1 MPSRDDPKTSAAP
14 RALVDL
20 DDPLD
25 ALDEAEGHLHL
36 DLEPEDQDPAP
47 DTARP
52 GFDTNEFAHHVESA
66 GDRMTEPPSPTYD
79 MLRDSCKTGIAD
91 DLALDEERIV
101 RPSSRRRLETG

>member
-1 MPSRDDPKTSAAP
+1 MPSRDETKASLAP
-14 RALVDL
+14 SHTRALVDL

-25 ALDEAEGHLHL
+25 EEASESFDDE
-36 DLEPEDQDPAP
+36 DRPP

-52 GFDTNEFAHHVESA
+52 CFDTNEFAQHVESA

-79 MLRDSCKTGIAD
+79 MLRDSCKTAIAD
-91 DLALDEERIV
+91 ELALDEERIL